1 MKPIAKDV
9 IDKVLADKEIAD
21 IGKATIR
28 QCVNVAQ
35 ELEKISGEKFIHLE
49 FGIPGLDAC
58 NVGIEAQK
66 KALDDGV
73 ASAYAPAPGIREVK
87 EWGSKFIKAFIN
99 TDVSPE
105 GIIPTVGSM
114 QGCYNLLLECSQLH
128 KGRNV
133 ILYFNPGFPSHYLQA
148 KVMGLESRSF
158 DIQDCRGEKLRD
170 KLEELL
176 SDGRVC
182 AILYSNPN
190 NPSWCCLSDDELK
203 IVGEMCTKYDVIA
216 LEDMA
221 YLCMDFRRDLSHPY
235 QPPYQSTIAHYTD
248 NYVMMISGSKIFS
261 YAGERVAVVAIS
273 DKLFHRHYQDL
284 HERYGIGK
292 FGDNFYL
299 TYLYVNSSGSSHSAQ
314 CALAAMFKASVE
326 GKYDFVGTVK
336 EYGRRARRVKDIFI
350 KHHFHLVYEK
360 DENGEIG
367 DGFFFTVAYDD
378 LNCTSLILN
387 MMRCGISTITLTST
401 RSESVGLRVCMS
413 LLNKEDD
420 FQILDDRLATFEE
433 VMKREYHDEYLRA
446 TK

>member
-9 IDKVLADKEIAD
+9 IDKVLAEKEIAD

-28 QCVNVAQ
+28 QCVNVSQ

-99 TDVSPE
+99 TDISPE

-133 ILYFNPGFPSHYLQA
+133 VLYFNPGFPSHYLQA

-158 DIQDCRGEKLRD
+158 DLQDCRGEKLRD

-261 YAGERVAVVAIS
+261 YAGERVAIVAIS
-273 DKLFHRHYQDL
+273 DKLFNRHYPDL

-326 GKYDFVGTVK
+326 GTYDFVGTVK
-336 EYGRRARRVKDIFI
+336 EYGRRARRVKEIFI

-360 DENGEIG
+360 DEDGEIG
-367 DGFFFTVAYDD
+367 NGFFFTVAYDD

-413 LLNKEDD
+413 LLNNEED
-420 FQILDDRLATFEE
+420 FQILDDRLATFEG
-433 VMKREYHDEYLRA
+433 VMEREYHDEYLRA